1 MHFVE
6 DPVCT
11 ALVWKFV
18 GAMGRYWVA
27 FLSLHTITLATKTPQ
42 IFTMSTLDAW
52 PVLSVSC
59 LPYMFCQTP
68 EHHVRKARL

>member
-18 GAMGRYWVA
+18 GAMGRHWVA
-27 FLSLHTITLATKTPQ
+27 FLSLNTITLATKTPQ
-42 IFTMSTLDAW
+42 IFTMSVLDT
-52 PVLSVSC
+52 S
-59 LPYMFCQTP
+59 LPPWMHGLYCQ
-68 EHHVRKARL
+68 